1 MGLDISGPTHGFR
14 AGSYSGFNEFRNWL
28 AQKVGFNTYL
38 LLLDATTEKA
48 GEWVDKRGQNKNA
61 SKAIVCGAL
70 FHHSDCDGYI
80 TASDAKRLLKD
91 LKAIKATLK
100 DPAPNDKQEE
110 WFREKLDDWIEVC
123 EGSVGMKGDSGR
135 IWFG

>member
-1 MGLDISGPTHGFR
+1 MGLDIIGPTHGFR

-28 AQKVGFNTYL
+28 AQKVGFNNYL
-38 LLLDATTEKA
+38 DLLDTTEKRA
-48 GEWVDKRGQNKNA
+48 GEWIAVRGQNKLA
-61 SKAIVCGAL
+61 GKAVLCGAL

-80 TASDAKRLLKD
+80 TASDAKHLLKD
-91 LKAIKATLK
+91 LREVKANLE
-100 DPAPNDKQEE
+100 DPDPNNKEEE

-123 EGSVGMKGDSGR
+123 EGSAGMKGKDGR

>member
-28 AQKVGFNTYL
+28 AQKVGFNTYSQ
-38 LLLDATTEKA
+38 LLDSTEEKA
-48 GEWVDKRGQNKNA
+48 GEWVHSKGQSKNA
-61 SKAIVCGAL
+61 NKAVSCGAL

-80 TASDAKRLLKD
+80 TASDAKHLLKD
-91 LKAIKATLK
+91 LKAVKANLK
-100 DPAPNDKQEE
+100 DPDPNDTEEE
-110 WFREKLDDWIEVC
+110 WLREKLDDWIEVC
-123 EGSVGMKGDSGR
+123 EGSVEIKGSGGR

>member
-28 AQKVGFNTYL
+28 AQKVGFNTYS
-38 LLLDATTEKA
+38 LLLDSTSEKA
-48 GEWVDKRGQNKNA
+48 GEWIHQKGQSKKA
-61 SKAIVCGAL
+61 STAVKCGAL
-70 FHHSDCDGYI
+70 FHHCDCDGYI
-80 TASDAKRLLKD
+80 TATDAKHLLKD
-91 LKAIKATLK
+91 LKEVKANLK
-100 DPAPNDKQEE
+100 DPDPYDKDEE

-123 EGSVGMKGDSGR
+123 EGSVRMKGEDGL